1 MMPQNELRILVRYTL
16 EPLLLRFQ
24 DLTVPGVEYVGS
36 IDNDFTDIDL
46 TQFDS
51 KIIRGNVVYYLHY
64 TLKVIFG
71 AQEGILK
78 FEATSKGKA
87 IGKSSITFAKAS
99 YY

>member
-1 MMPQNELRILVRYTL
+1 MKTLVRHTF
-16 EPLLLRFQ
+16 EPLLLKFR
-24 DLTVPGVEYVGS
+24 DLTYLGVSYVGR
-36 IDNDFTDIDL
+36 IDIDFTNVDL
-46 TQFDS
+46 TRFTN
-51 KIIRGNVVYYLHY
+51 KIIDGKVVYYLKF

-78 FEATSKGKA
+78 FEATSNRKV